1 MRHAARTRKH
11 QTGAPRC
18 LTWMVQERNIMSWPR
33 VPRLGMYS
41 RIILCRT
48 TTGLGPSGG

>member
-1 MRHAARTRKH
+1 MLRARANTK
-11 QTGAPRC
+11 PVLKSC

-41 RIILCRT
+41 RMILCRT